1 MKDIMQQSY
10 SNLLKEQ
17 YKQNQHKPK
26 KGAGWVEN
34 KMAKDT
40 FSQSNTPDP
49 IKDPAGYAGWMYAE
63 RARRLK
69 NNPLQ
74 VEYEDEL
81 ERNKNEKTVGMP
93 RYPGYKFN
101 K

>member
-1 MKDIMQQSY
+1 MKNIMQQSY
-10 SNLLKEQ
+10 SNLLNEEYEKN
-17 YKQNQHKPK
+17 KSKPQ

-49 IKDPAGYAGWMYAE
+49 IKDPAGYAGWQYAE

-81 ERNKNEKTVGMP
+81 QKNKNEKMVGMTRNP
-93 RYPGYKFN
+93 KYKFL
-101 K
+101 